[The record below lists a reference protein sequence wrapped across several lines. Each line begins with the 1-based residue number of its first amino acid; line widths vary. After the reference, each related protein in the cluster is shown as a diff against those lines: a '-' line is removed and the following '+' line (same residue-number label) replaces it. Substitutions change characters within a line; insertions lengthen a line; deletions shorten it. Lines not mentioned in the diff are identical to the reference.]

1 MITSA
6 EISESRRQ
14 RLARRLAGPNF
25 DALLAVVVAA
35 GTLGVGTGLGRSV
48 AAFEAS
54 AVAAAAAVVAILL
67 ARRAP
72 VAAFGVLFGVA
83 TLSLMTI
90 DLPFGRVRIEQP
102 AILGL
107 FVLLLVQGRLR
118 AFRPIAISASVACF
132 AIYFAT
138 MVLSS
143 ILNAPEI
150 AVSAR
155 LFIWLGISM
164 VGAVVAFALVWG
176 HDGEEQRALSWVG
189 LLQGLLGLGVAVAFF
204 ALGPSGIPGM
214 QINPGEVPKVAS
226 IDFEANLYASL
237 LGLLAPFALEEW
249 RRRRGLDQAVVVGI
263 VIVGLGLGVTRGAY
277 AGLAAGLMVYLGL
290 LFVRRIP
297 RVVLVRVAGL
307 AAVACLAAPLTSRIL
322 LPVERP
328 ISGPTPTYVAGA
340 TPGLSPS
347 PSPSPGATQQT
358 DTLAWRLDRIPT
370 ALSDIETSPLIGL
383 GAAAFGQRHQRSDA
397 PGQRDYIGMQS
408 LVAVYETGIVGS
420 VALGLGFLILLL
432 MLAMKTGPDMGR
444 HAAYAGAICSFLV
457 SYQATNALWF
467 SINWLI
473 VGAALALVAS
483 SSGARP
489 TLRMPRL
496 RG

>member
-1 MITSA
+1 MLT
-6 EISESRRQ
+6 
-14 RLARRLAGPNF
+14 
-25 DALLAVVVAA
+25 
-35 GTLGVGTGLGRSV
+35 
-48 AAFEAS
+48 
-54 AVAAAAAVVAILL
+54 ILL

-72 VAAFGVLFGVA
+72 LASFGLLFGVA
-83 TLSLMTI
+83 SLSLLTI

-118 AFRPIAISASVACF
+118 AFRPIAISASVVCF

-143 ILNAPEI
+143 ILNAPVI

-155 LFIWLGISM
+155 LFIWLGISL

-189 LLQGLLGLGVAVAFF
+189 LLQGLLGLGVALAFF
-204 ALGPSGIPGM
+204 ALGPKGIPGM
-214 QINPGEVPKVAS
+214 QVSFGEVPKVAS
-226 IDFEANLYASL
+226 VDFEANLYASL
-237 LGLLAPFALEEW
+237 LGLLAPFALEQW
-249 RRRRGLDQAVVVGI
+249 RRRRGATEAIVVGI
-263 VIVGLGLGVTRGAY
+263 VIVGCGLGVTRGAY
-277 AGLAAGLMVYLGL
+277 GGLAAGLIVYLGL
-290 LFVRRIP
+290 LFVRRTP
-297 RVVLVRVAGL
+297 RVVFIRVAGL

-328 ISGPTPTYVAGA
+328 SSGPTPTYVAGA
-340 TPGLSPS
+340 SIGPS
-347 PSPSPGATQQT
+347 PSPTPQT

-370 ALSDIETSPLIGL
+370 AISDIETSPLIGF
-383 GAAAFGQRHQRSDA
+383 GAAAFGQRHERSDA
-397 PGQRDYIGMQS
+397 PGTPDYIGMQA
-408 LVAVYETGIVGS
+408 LVAVYETGVIGT

-432 MLAMKTGPDMGR
+432 MLAMKTGPDVGR

-483 SSGARP
+483 SSGPRP
-489 TLRMPRL
+489 TLRLPRL
-496 RG
+496 RL